1 MTLEASRGALSTGAL
16 STKRQKE
23 VTTKE
28 KKRIQQQC
36 ATDAANQVTWQ
47 RTAEQ
52 GCTACQ
58 KHRGTKNRNEQ
69 RNVMTQTIPT
79 TTATGTA
86 TATQATSAYNHL
98 SNSMWFCHRQQLT
111 TAHHLPNSWLGH
123 HLASVEEDATTT
135 TWTRT
140 KATDEDIPVH
150 GYKWVFMHNINKQTL
165 AVPFYACDVTQPIM
179 SVKRLAEQ
187 GFNTQLSDTPTIAH
201 RKLKQCKGSTCTS
214 HSGSTTS
221 QHEA

>member
-1 MTLEASRGALSTGAL
+1 MCYRCGQPGHMA
-16 STKRQKE
+16 KE
-23 VTTKE
+23 
-28 KKRIQQQC
+28 C
-36 ATDAANQVTWQ
+36 
-47 RTAEQ
+47 RT

-58 KHRGTKNRNEQ
+58 KHRGTKNRKEQ
-69 RNVMTQTIPT
+69 HNGMTQTIPT

-86 TATQATSAYNHL
+86 TASQATSAYNHL
-98 SNSMWFCHRQQLT
+98 SNSKWFCHRQQLT

-140 KATDEDIPVH
+140 KATDKDIPVH
-150 GYKWVFMHNINKQTL
+150 GYKWVFMHNINKQAL
-165 AVPFYACDVTQPIM
+165 AVPFCACDVTQPIM

-201 RKLKQCKGSTCTS
+201 RKLKQCEGLYLYQSLW
-214 HSGSTTS
+214 
-221 QHEA
+221 QHYQPT